1 MHHHL
6 KAFSKR
12 QTEFMTDGMCV
23 YVTCRFSFVYGLVVH
38 VMPRLVLRIPTFR
51 VFNFVK
57 LLVLVCF
64 GGELGDL
71 R

>member
-1 MHHHL
+1 
-6 KAFSKR
+6 
-12 QTEFMTDGMCV
+12 MTDGMRV